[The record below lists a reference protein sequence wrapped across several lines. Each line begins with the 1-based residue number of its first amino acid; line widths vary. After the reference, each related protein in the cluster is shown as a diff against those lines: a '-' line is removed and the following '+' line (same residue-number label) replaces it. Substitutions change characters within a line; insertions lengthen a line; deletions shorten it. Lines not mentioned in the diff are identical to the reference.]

1 MPIVNVIRPPSPE
14 VHMQSRLTVCSHCL
28 DIAGKSLNQLQQ
40 YDQQFSAKL
49 IEALAF
55 VLKAPEIVFEVER
68 QHRKRDILASQQ
80 MNPGR
85 P

>member
-1 MPIVNVIRPPSPE
+1 
-14 VHMQSRLTVCSHCL
+14 MQSRLTVCSHCL

-49 IEALAF
+49 IEAQAF
-55 VLKAPEIVFEVER
+55 VLKAQKIVFEVER

-85 P
+85 PWPKPLNP

>member
-1 MPIVNVIRPPSPE
+1 
-14 VHMQSRLTVCSHCL
+14 MQSRLTVCLLSL
-28 DIAGKSLNQLQQ
+28 DVAERSLNQLQQ

-49 IEALAF
+49 IEAQAF
-55 VLKAPEIVFEVER
+55 VLKAQKIVFEVER

-85 P
+85 PWPKPLNP